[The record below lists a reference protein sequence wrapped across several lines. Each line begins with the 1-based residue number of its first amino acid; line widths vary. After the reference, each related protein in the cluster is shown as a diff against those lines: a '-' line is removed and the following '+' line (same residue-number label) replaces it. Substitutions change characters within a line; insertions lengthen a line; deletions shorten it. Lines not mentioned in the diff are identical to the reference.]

1 MLLQC
6 SFLTDTDCIIHAY
19 QYSSNI
25 ILFIIDLSLVIL
37 RLLWR
42 QKTGS
47 GREGTRGRNGDR
59 CGNGLGGKKK
69 RQDFISQPHP
79 PPTDTTFPFPTLSW
93 APLYTHTLY
102 MPPGSLTPKIAP
114 DVPSRVFGH
123 RATARWRICEILKNI
138 CRAAQDWSGW
148 GLERWRLNL
157 SDFNERLC
165 DWLL

>member
-59 CGNGLGGKKK
+59 CGNGLRGKKK
-69 RQDFISQPHP
+69 RDRISFHNHTHLR
-79 PPTDTTFPFPTLSW
+79 PTLPFRFPPFPELH
-93 APLYTHTLY
+93 YTHTLY